1 MTESNGET
9 SSDEKFKGK
18 TALVIDDD
26 DDIAALL
33 SDFLTH
39 LGFQVTKCHDGMQAR
54 QWVTTKSFDLI
65 FVDIK
70 IPSLNGLQVAAI
82 ARTVKENR
90 ATNIYV
96 ISGLL
101 TENTRITAQSL
112 KIKHFI
118 DKPVDLAELSQ
129 KLNVDFRPKQ
139 KTAYDVRVINAF
151 LDAASEIYTF
161 YFQETPQRGK
171 MNLQQQGQPEKGFCT
186 GLIALMGDGFVGSMG
201 LSLTA
206 PFIKKLAET
215 LFQGMDVKYDN
226 DFIADLTGEMCN
238 QVLGKVKI
246 NFAQM
251 GISVRI
257 GLPEV
262 ITGKNHIIH
271 HKVANPVVCIPIGK
285 GSEIFEIQFVLSK
298 QNMTFEDAKKSD
310 IPASSVLMFD

>member
-1 MTESNGET
+1 MTESAEEAT
-9 SSDEKFKGK
+9 SNHKFKGK

-26 DDIAALL
+26 HDIADLL
-33 SDFLTH
+33 SDFLTQ

-54 QWVTTKSFDLI
+54 QWVTTKSFDLM

-70 IPSLNGLQVAAI
+70 IPSLNGLQVVAI
-82 ARTVKENR
+82 ARTVKHNR
-90 ATNIYV
+90 NTKIYV
-96 ISGLL
+96 ISGFL
-101 TENTRITAQSL
+101 TENTKITAQSL
-112 KIKHFI
+112 KIKHI
-118 DKPVDLAELSQ
+118 IEKPVDLTDLAQ
-129 KLNVDFRPKQ
+129 KISADFQEKA

-171 MNLQQQGQPEKGFCT
+171 ITTHQQGQPEKGFCT
-186 GLIALMGDGFVGSMG
+186 GLIALMGNGFVGSMG

-226 DFIADLTGEMCN
+226 EFIADLTGEMCN
-238 QVLGKVKI
+238 QILGKVKI

-262 ITGKNHIIH
+262 IIGKNHIIH
-271 HKVANPVVCIPIGK
+271 HKVGNPVICIPIGK
-285 GSEIFEIQFVLSK
+285 GSEIFEIQFVLSQ
-298 QNMTFEDAKKSD
+298 QNMTFEDAKTSD
-310 IPASSVLMFD
+310 IPAASVLMFD